1 MINDVEKKKLIK
13 VAKMYYFEELTQAV
27 IAKKIGVSRP
37 IISKML
43 QQAKEEGIV
52 KITILDDGF
61 DVIEREQKIA
71 SKFGLSEV
79 IITSTENMN
88 QEQALRALGK
98 ATAAY
103 VSKSLR
109 SIKRFGV
116 SWGKSLFEM
125 VREYPI
131 EQRDLS
137 VIPLV
142 GGMGP
147 KEVAIH
153 ANQIAY
159 EFAKKINGQCESLYA
174 PAMVATTEQK
184 EGLTSLPFIAS
195 VLEQGK
201 QCDMAVVGIGNPY
214 EHSTMYEIGYLS
226 DEDIAELRQAQVV
239 GDISSKY
246 ILENGELAPVSINQR
261 GIGIKLED
269 LKKID
274 KVIGVARGVYK
285 VESILAAL
293 KGGYLDVLITDEE
306 TATHLIESFE
316 EKN

>member
-1 MINDVEKKKLIK
+1 MINDDEKKKLIK
-13 VAKMYYFEELTQAV
+13 VAKMYYLEELTQAV
-27 IAKKIGVSRP
+27 IAKKIGISRP

-43 QQAKEEGIV
+43 QQAKDEGIV
-52 KITILDDGF
+52 KITIMDDGF
-61 DVIEREQKIA
+61 EVIEREQKIA
-71 SKFGLSEV
+71 AEFGLREV

-88 QEQALRALGK
+88 QDQALQAVGK

-109 SIKRFGV
+109 TIKKLGV

-125 VREYPI
+125 VQEYPV
-131 EQRDLS
+131 EQRNVS

-147 KEVAIH
+147 KEVALH

-174 PAMVATTEQK
+174 PAMVATTSQK

-214 EHSTMYEIGYLS
+214 EQSTMYEIGYLN
-226 DEDIAELRQAQVV
+226 DADVEELRQANVV

-246 ILENGELAPVSINQR
+246 ILESGELAPVSINQR
-261 GIGIKLED
+261 GIGIELED

-274 KVIGVARGVYK
+274 KVIGVARGIYK
-285 VESILAAL
+285 VESIVAAL
-293 KGGYLDVLITDEE
+293 KGGYLDVLITDDE
-306 TATHLIESFE
+306 TAVHLIESLE
-316 EKN
+316 EKH

>member
-1 MINDVEKKKLIK
+1 MINNDEKKKLIK
-13 VAKMYYFEELTQAV
+13 IAKMYYLEELTQAV

-37 IISKML
+37 TISKML

-52 KITILDDGF
+52 KVTILDDGF

-71 SKFGLSEV
+71 QKFGLREV

-88 QEQALRALGK
+88 QDQALRALGK

-109 SIKRFGV
+109 SINRLGV
-116 SWGKSLFEM
+116 SWGKSLLEM
-125 VREYPI
+125 VKEYPI
-131 EQRDLS
+131 EQRNVN

-147 KEVAIH
+147 KEVALH

-159 EFAKKINGQCESLYA
+159 ELSKKINGQCESLYA
-174 PAMVATTEQK
+174 PAMVATIEQK
-184 EGLTSLPFIAS
+184 DGLTGLPFIES

-201 QCDMAVVGIGNPY
+201 KCDMAIVGIGNPY

-226 DEDIAELRQAQVV
+226 DADIEELRQAKVV

-246 ILENGELAPVSINQR
+246 ILESGELAAVSINQR
-261 GIGIKLED
+261 GIGIELED
-269 LKKID
+269 LKKIN
-274 KVIGVARGVYK
+274 KVIGIARGVYK
-285 VESILAAL
+285 VESILATL
-293 KGGYLDVLITDEE
+293 KGGYLDVLITDDE
-306 TATHLIESFE
+306 TASNLIESFE

>member
-1 MINDVEKKKLIK
+1 MINDDEKKKLIK
-13 VAKMYYFEELTQAV
+13 VAKMYYLEELTQAQ

-52 KITILDDGF
+52 KITVLDDGF
-61 DVIEREQKIA
+61 EVIEREQKIA
-71 SKFGLSEV
+71 SKFGLLEV

-88 QEQALRALGK
+88 QEQALMAVGK
-98 ATAAY
+98 ATANY
-103 VSKSLR
+103 VSKSLKSVR
-109 SIKRFGV
+109 RLGV
-116 SWGKSLFEM
+116 SWGKSLYEM
-125 VREYPI
+125 VREFPI
-131 EQRDLS
+131 EQRNVN

-147 KEVAIH
+147 KEVALH

-159 EFAKKINGQCESLYA
+159 ELAKKLNGQCESLYA
-174 PAMVATTEQK
+174 PAMVATTKQK
-184 EGLTSLPFIAS
+184 EGLLGLPFISS

-201 QCDMAVVGIGNPY
+201 QCDMAIVGIGNPY
-214 EHSTMYEIGYLS
+214 EHSTMYEIGYLN
-226 DEDIAELRQAQVV
+226 DIDIEELKQAKVV

-261 GIGIKLED
+261 GIGIELED

-274 KVIGVARGVYK
+274 KVIGVARGTYK
-285 VESILAAL
+285 VKSILAAL
-293 KGGYLDVLITDEE
+293 KGGYLDVLVTDDE
-306 TATHLIESFE
+306 TANQLIKSFE
-316 EKN
+316 NKN